1 MDWSVDLLNGHNSAN
16 KSIKTSMLRSDL
28 FNYSDA
34 YIVVTGKID
43 LKTCVNDD
51 MLRKDAGFKNNALF
65 SL

>member
-1 MDWSVDLLNGHNSAN
+1 
-16 KSIKTSMLRSDL
+16 MLRSDL

-34 YIVVTGKID
+34 YIVVTRKID

-51 MLRKDAGFKNNALF
+51 MLRKDAGFKNNVLF